1 MISEGSRDALPRAAP
16 SYRAAVAAAAVALGL
31 LAGCGGD
38 AAPAEAGVTL
48 RVVIPDASIREPDA
62 PCSGGRGFQFAHA
75 QARYAV
81 LDAAGQEV
89 ASGVLPEGRAEQ
101 AFTVDLG
108 VARQPTVCVMLADV
122 PGVTTLDGHS
132 LVIDDRSPVPI
143 TPNPNLAGVPEVV
156 LR

>member
-1 MISEGSRDALPRAAP
+1 TTGSRESSGDG
-16 SYRAAVAAAAVALGL
+16 VA
-31 LAGCGGD
+31 
-38 AAPAEAGVTL
+38 L

-81 LDAAGQEV
+81 LDAAGRVV

-108 VARQPTVCVMLADV
+108 TARQPTVCVMLADV
-122 PGVTTLDGHS
+122 AGVATLDGHS